1 MDVIDSNYIEMFPI
15 TTRNDEEINKSFDS
29 LNDHNYYDFNF
40 DINKRD
46 ENGNSLLH
54 RLIIDSVDENDAINK
69 FLNLPIDVKSLYNKQ
84 NNNLQSPLH
93 LICIKRYQKLFDV
106 MVNKDRTRRTI
117 IKDVLDNIKEHDKD
131 RVNVIF
137 KNKPWNNSFNLF
149 NYNIQDK
156 YGNIPLVYL
165 LNGDEISYDA
175 LNPYLVFKSLLSSI
189 IKDTKE
195 IIKDTKE
202 IKEVKDKD
210 IKDIKDIKNIKYYYK
225 NTNKLILNDDNLIF
239 KDFDYLKEFIKIIS
253 KHTNNLNHY
262 RFNSSFDISIQ
273 TFIDSF
279 VTNEFN
285 YITYYELLIKYL
297 LNKVGLK
304 IDDFKHPIY
313 YYQVYSIIADNPYTE
328 IIKYII
334 NIKEF
339 QQILSD
345 NNLIADVV
353 KILNKMSESN
363 LSIQD
368 IINKMY
374 IVSLTNKLFV
384 HIWGSTLS
392 ISVLNFIPIFKLFV
406 KLYNKYYNQK
416 NNIID
421 QFIIFNDVSLYDSNV
436 GLSNK
441 YIITMIEQIFKLTK
455 KENIDLIIKSDETSL
470 NDYINNIIK
479 ETIKETTGK
488 DPIEEM
494 KEITNKT
501 YGNEFNKNMQLILN
515 KSDEIKN
522 AYKANINK
530 FNNIIIQNIDNFVKT
545 K

>member
-15 TTRNDEEINKSFDS
+15 TTRNDEEIKKSFDS

-93 LICIKRYQKLFDV
+93 LICIKRYQELFNV
-106 MVNKDRTRRTI
+106 MVNKHRTRNTI
-117 IKDVLDNIKEHDKD
+117 IKDVLNNIKGPNKY
-131 RVNVIF
+131 RINV
-137 KNKPWNNSFNLF
+137 KNHYSTNSFKLF

-165 LNGDEISYDA
+165 LNGDEISYDNV
-175 LNPYLVFKSLLSSI
+175 NPYLVFKSLLL
-189 IKDTKE
+189 T
-195 IIKDTKE
+195 
-202 IKEVKDKD
+202 KD
-210 IKDIKDIKNIKYYYK
+210 INDIKYYYK
-225 NTNKLILNDDNLIF
+225 NTNKLILNDDNLTF

-279 VTNEFN
+279 VTNDFN

-345 NNLIADVV
+345 DNLINSVNLLIV
-353 KILNKMSESN
+353 NVMPKLN
-363 LSIQD
+363 LSIQY
-368 IINKMY
+368 IINKM
-374 IVSLTNKLFV
+374 
-384 HIWGSTLS
+384 HIYTSKDELVAYMEKPTTLS
-392 ISVLNFIPIFKLFV
+392 ISLLNYIPIFKLFV

-436 GLSNK
+436 RLSNK
-441 YIITMIEQIFKLTK
+441 YIITMIDQIFKLTK

-479 ETIKETTGK
+479 ETTGK
-488 DPIEEM
+488 DPTEEM

-501 YGNEFNKNMQLILN
+501 YDNKFYDNMQLILN

-530 FNNIIIQNIDNFVKT
+530 FNNIIIQNIDKFVKT

>member
-15 TTRNDEEINKSFDS
+15 TTRNDEEINKSFES

-175 LNPYLVFKSLLSSI
+175 LNPYLVFKSLLS
-189 IKDTKE
+189 T
-195 IIKDTKE
+195 
-202 IKEVKDKD
+202 KD
-210 IKDIKDIKNIKYYYK
+210 IYDIKYYYK

-262 RFNSSFDISIQ
+262 HFNSSFNISIQ

-279 VTNEFN
+279 VNKDFN

-297 LNKVGLK
+297 LNKVGL
-304 IDDFKHPIY
+304 DTEQFKHPIY

-345 NNLIADVV
+345 NNLIRNVETII
-353 KILNKMSESN
+353 KKMYQSN

-368 IINKMY
+368 IIY
-374 IVSLTNKLFV
+374 DVSIHVNEITIEDQTIKKLV
-384 HIWGSTLS
+384 AYMEDTILLS

-406 KLYNKYYNQK
+406 KLYNKYYNQ
-416 NNIID
+416 NYYIID

-436 GLSNK
+436 GLNNK
-441 YIITMIEQIFKLTK
+441 YIITMINQINKLNK
-455 KENIDLIIKSDETSL
+455 KENIDLIIKSDENSL
-470 NDYINNIIK
+470 RENFDNILGNAPKDEEIIHNINKSYVNNF
-479 ETIKETTGK
+479 ES
-488 DPIEEM
+488 
-494 KEITNKT
+494 
-501 YGNEFNKNMQLILN
+501 NMQLILN

>member
-15 TTRNDEEINKSFDS
+15 TTRNDEEIKKSFDS

-40 DINKRD
+40 DIDKRD

-93 LICIKRYQKLFDV
+93 LICIKRYQELFNV

-117 IKDVLDNIKEHDKD
+117 IKDVLDNIKENDKD
-131 RVNVIF
+131 YYNVIF
-137 KNKPWNNSFNLF
+137 KNKPLKNSFGLF

-165 LNGDEISYDA
+165 LNGDEISYDNV
-175 LNPYLVFKSLLSSI
+175 NPYLVFKSLLSSI

-202 IKEVKDKD
+202 FKD
-210 IKDIKDIKNIKYYYK
+210 KDIKDIKNIKYYYK
-225 NTNKLILNDDNLIF
+225 NTNKLILNDDNLTF

-279 VTNEFN
+279 VDNNFN

-304 IDDFKHPIY
+304 IDEFKHPIY

-345 NNLIADVV
+345 NNLIRNVETII
-353 KILNKMSESN
+353 KKMYQSN

-368 IINKMY
+368 IIY
-374 IVSLTNKLFV
+374 DVSIHVNEITINDQTIKKLV
-384 HIWGSTLS
+384 AYMEDTILLS

-421 QFIIFNDVSLYDSNV
+421 QFIIFNDVSLYDSND
-436 GLSNK
+436 GLNNK
-441 YIITMIEQIFKLTK
+441 YIITMINQINKLNK
-455 KENIDLIIKSDETSL
+455 KENIDLIIKSDEKSL
-470 NDYINNIIK
+470 RKNFENIL
-479 ETIKETTGK
+479 GNAPK
-488 DPIEEM
+488 DEE
-494 KEITNKT
+494 IIHNINKT

-530 FNNIIIQNIDNFVKT
+530 FNNIIIQNIDKFVKT

>member
-15 TTRNDEEINKSFDS
+15 TTRNDEEIKKSFDS

-117 IKDVLDNIKEHDKD
+117 IKDVLDNIKENDKD
-131 RVNVIF
+131 YYNVIF
-137 KNKPWNNSFNLF
+137 KNKPLKNSFGLF

-156 YGNIPLVYL
+156 YGNIPIVYL
-165 LNGDEISYDA
+165 LNGDEISYDNV
-175 LNPYLVFKSLLSSI
+175 NPYLVFRSLLL
-189 IKDTKE
+189 T
-195 IIKDTKE
+195 
-202 IKEVKDKD
+202 KD
-210 IKDIKDIKNIKYYYK
+210 INDIKYYYK
-225 NTNKLILNDDNLIF
+225 NTNKLILNDDNLTF
-239 KDFDYLKEFIKIIS
+239 KDFDYLKNFISLIS
-253 KHTNNLNHY
+253 SKTNNLNHY
-262 RFNSSFDISIQ
+262 HFNSSFNISIQ

-279 VTNEFN
+279 VTNDFN

-304 IDDFKHPIY
+304 IDEFKHPIY

-334 NIKEF
+334 NIEEF

-345 NNLIADVV
+345 DNLINSVNLLIDKVMP
-353 KILNKMSESN
+353 KLN
-363 LSIQD
+363 LSIQY
-368 IINKMY
+368 IINKM
-374 IVSLTNKLFV
+374 
-384 HIWGSTLS
+384 HIYTSKDELVAYMEKPTTLS
-392 ISVLNFIPIFKLFV
+392 ISLLNYIPIFKLFV

-441 YIITMIEQIFKLTK
+441 YIITMIDQINKLTK
-455 KENIDLIIKSDETSL
+455 KENIDLIIKSDESL
-470 NDYINNIIK
+470 LN
-479 ETIKETTGK
+479 ETIKNNINDSMDLEETIK
-488 DPIEEM
+488 N
-494 KEITNKT
+494 ITNKT
-501 YGNEFNKNMQLILN
+501 YPNKFYDNMQLILN

-530 FNNIIIQNIDNFVKT
+530 FNNIIIQNIDKFVKT

>member
-15 TTRNDEEINKSFDS
+15 TTRNDEEIKKSFES

-93 LICIKRYQKLFDV
+93 LICIKRYQKLFNI
-106 MVNKDRTRRTI
+106 MVNKSNKEI
-117 IKDVLDNIKEHDKD
+117 IINVLDDNEY
-131 RVNVIF
+131 
-137 KNKPWNNSFNLF
+137 SFNLF

-165 LNGDEISYDA
+165 LNGDEISYDNV
-175 LNPYLVFKSLLSSI
+175 NPYLVFKSLLS
-189 IKDTKE
+189 T
-195 IIKDTKE
+195 
-202 IKEVKDKD
+202 KD
-210 IKDIKDIKNIKYYYK
+210 INDIKYYYK
-225 NTNKLILNDDNLIF
+225 NTNKLILNDDKLIF

-253 KHTNNLNHY
+253 KHTNNLNRY

-279 VTNEFN
+279 VTNDFN

-304 IDDFKHPIY
+304 IDEFKHPIY

-345 NNLIADVV
+345 NNLI
-353 KILNKMSESN
+353 LNVETIIKKMYQSN

-368 IINKMY
+368 IIY
-374 IVSLTNKLFV
+374 DVSIHVNEITIRDQTIKKLV
-384 HIWGSTLS
+384 AYMEHTILLS

-436 GLSNK
+436 GLNNK
-441 YIITMIEQIFKLTK
+441 YIITMINQINKLNK
-455 KENIDLIIKSDETSL
+455 KENIDLIIKSDENSL
-470 NDYINNIIK
+470 KENFNNIL
-479 ETIKETTGK
+479 GNAPK
-488 DPIEEM
+488 DEENNPNINKSYVNNFESKM
-494 KEITNKT
+494 K
-501 YGNEFNKNMQLILN
+501 LLLD

-530 FNNIIIQNIDNFVKT
+530 FNNIIIQNIDKFVKT

>member
-15 TTRNDEEINKSFDS
+15 TTRNDEEINKSFES

-46 ENGNSLLH
+46 ENGNSSLH

-93 LICIKRYQKLFDV
+93 LICIKRYQELFNV

-131 RVNVIF
+131 RVNV
-137 KNKPWNNSFNLF
+137 KNNPLQDSFDLF

-195 IIKDTKE
+195 IVKDTKE

-239 KDFDYLKEFIKIIS
+239 KDFDYLKEFIKLIS

-345 NNLIADVV
+345 NNLIADV
-353 KILNKMSESN
+353 NKLIESK

-368 IINKMY
+368 IMNKMY
-374 IVSLTNKLFV
+374 IVSYTNKLFV
-384 HIWGSTLS
+384 HIWGSSTLF

-441 YIITMIEQIFKLTK
+441 YIITMIDQINKLTK
-455 KENIDLIIKSDETSL
+455 KENIDLIIKSDEALL
-470 NDYINNIIK
+470 N
-479 ETIKETTGK
+479 ETIKNNINKYMDLEETIK
-488 DPIEEM
+488 N
-494 KEITNKT
+494 ITDKT
-501 YGNEFNKNMQLILN
+501 YSNNFYVNMQSILN

-530 FNNIIIQNIDNFVKT
+530 FNNIIIQNIDKFIKT

>member
-1 MDVIDSNYIEMFPI
+1 M
-15 TTRNDEEINKSFDS
+15 
-29 LNDHNYYDFNF
+29 
-40 DINKRD
+40 
-46 ENGNSLLH
+46 
-54 RLIIDSVDENDAINK
+54 
-69 FLNLPIDVKSLYNKQ
+69 
-84 NNNLQSPLH
+84 
-93 LICIKRYQKLFDV
+93 
-106 MVNKDRTRRTI
+106 
-117 IKDVLDNIKEHDKD
+117 
-131 RVNVIF
+131 
-137 KNKPWNNSFNLF
+137 
-149 NYNIQDK
+149 
-156 YGNIPLVYL
+156 
-165 LNGDEISYDA
+165 
-175 LNPYLVFKSLLSSI
+175 
-189 IKDTKE
+189 
-195 IIKDTKE
+195 
-202 IKEVKDKD
+202 
-210 IKDIKDIKNIKYYYK
+210 
-225 NTNKLILNDDNLIF
+225 IF
-239 KDFDYLKEFIKIIS
+239 KDFDYLKEFIKLIS

-304 IDDFKHPIY
+304 IDEFKHPIY

-345 NNLIADVV
+345 NNLIADV
-353 KILNKMSESN
+353 NKLIESK

-368 IINKMY
+368 IMNKMY
-374 IVSLTNKLFV
+374 IVSYTNKLFV
-384 HIWGSTLS
+384 HIWGSSTLF

-441 YIITMIEQIFKLTK
+441 YIITMIDQINKLTK
-455 KENIDLIIKSDETSL
+455 KENIDLIIKSDESL
-470 NDYINNIIK
+470 LN
-479 ETIKETTGK
+479 ETIKNNINDSMDLEETIK
-488 DPIEEM
+488 N
-494 KEITNKT
+494 ITDKT
-501 YGNEFNKNMQLILN
+501 YSNNFYVNMQSILN

-530 FNNIIIQNIDNFVKT
+530 FNNIIIQNIDKFIKT

>member
-15 TTRNDEEINKSFDS
+15 TTRNDEEIKKSFES

-93 LICIKRYQKLFDV
+93 LICIKRYQKLFNI
-106 MVNKDRTRRTI
+106 MVNKSNKEI
-117 IKDVLDNIKEHDKD
+117 IINVLDDNEY
-131 RVNVIF
+131 
-137 KNKPWNNSFNLF
+137 SFNLF

-165 LNGDEISYDA
+165 LNGDEISYDNV
-175 LNPYLVFKSLLSSI
+175 NPYLVFKSLLS
-189 IKDTKE
+189 T
-195 IIKDTKE
+195 
-202 IKEVKDKD
+202 KD
-210 IKDIKDIKNIKYYYK
+210 INDIKYYYK
-225 NTNKLILNDDNLIF
+225 NTNKLILNDDKLIF

-253 KHTNNLNHY
+253 KHTNNLNRY

-279 VTNEFN
+279 VTNDFN

-304 IDDFKHPIY
+304 IDEFKHPIY

-345 NNLIADVV
+345 NNLIRNVETII
-353 KILNKMSESN
+353 KKMYQSN

-368 IINKMY
+368 IIY
-374 IVSLTNKLFV
+374 DVSIHVNEITIRDQTIKKLV
-384 HIWGSTLS
+384 AYMEHTILLS

-436 GLSNK
+436 GLNNK
-441 YIITMIEQIFKLTK
+441 YIITMINQINKLNK
-455 KENIDLIIKSDETSL
+455 KENIDLIIKSDENSL
-470 NDYINNIIK
+470 KENFNNIL
-479 ETIKETTGK
+479 GNAPK
-488 DPIEEM
+488 DEENNPNINKLYVNNFESKM
-494 KEITNKT
+494 K
-501 YGNEFNKNMQLILN
+501 LLLD

-530 FNNIIIQNIDNFVKT
+530 FNNIIIQNIDKFVKT

>member
-40 DINKRD
+40 DIDKRD

-93 LICIKRYQKLFDV
+93 LICIKRYQKLFNI
-106 MVNKDRTRRTI
+106 MVNKSNKEI
-117 IKDVLDNIKEHDKD
+117 IIINVLDDNEEY
-131 RVNVIF
+131 NEY
-137 KNKPWNNSFNLF
+137 SFNSF

-165 LNGDEISYDA
+165 LNGDEISYDNV
-175 LNPYLVFKSLLSSI
+175 NPYLVFKSLLSSI
-189 IKDTKE
+189 IKDTKKISNANYVE
-195 IIKDTKE
+195 D
-202 IKEVKDKD
+202 
-210 IKDIKDIKNIKYYYK
+210 KDIKDIKNIKYYYK

-262 RFNSSFDISIQ
+262 HFNSSFDISIQ

-279 VTNEFN
+279 VTNDFN

-304 IDDFKHPIY
+304 IDEFKHPIY

-345 NNLIADVV
+345 NNLIADVI
-353 KILNKMSESN
+353 KILNKMSELN
-363 LSIQD
+363 LSIRD
-368 IINKMY
+368 IINNME
-374 IVSLTNKLFV
+374 LFKKELK
-384 HIWGSTLS
+384 IKIDEIFKILA
-392 ISVLNFIPIFKLFV
+392 LDFIPIFKLFV

-421 QFIIFNDVSLYDSNV
+421 QFIIFNDVSLYDSEVELN
-436 GLSNK
+436 NK
-441 YIITMIEQIFKLTK
+441 YILSIIDQISKHNLNK
-455 KENIDLIIKSDETSL
+455 NENIDLIIKSDKDSLNTNFENYYLTGIFNEDNKTKSKIETS
-470 NDYINNIIK
+470 YTNNF
-479 ETIKETTGK
+479 
-488 DPIEEM
+488 
-494 KEITNKT
+494 
-501 YGNEFNKNMQLILN
+501 YVNMQLILN

-530 FNNIIIQNIDNFVKT
+530 FNNIIIQNIDKFVKT

>member
-15 TTRNDEEINKSFDS
+15 TTKNDEEIKKSFDS

-93 LICIKRYQKLFDV
+93 LICIKRYQKLFNI
-106 MVNKDRTRRTI
+106 MVNKSNKEI
-117 IKDVLDNIKEHDKD
+117 IIINVLDDNEEY
-131 RVNVIF
+131 NEYSF
-137 KNKPWNNSFNLF
+137 NSFNLF
-149 NYNIQDK
+149 KYNIQDK

-165 LNGDEISYDA
+165 LNGDEISYDNV
-175 LNPYLVFKSLLSSI
+175 NPYLVFKSLLL
-189 IKDTKE
+189 T
-195 IIKDTKE
+195 
-202 IKEVKDKD
+202 KD
-210 IKDIKDIKNIKYYYK
+210 INDIKYYYK
-225 NTNKLILNDDNLIF
+225 NTNKLILNDDNLTF

-262 RFNSSFDISIQ
+262 HFNSSFNISIQ

-313 YYQVYSIIADNPYTE
+313 YYHVYSIIADNPYTE

-345 NNLIADVV
+345 NNLIADVN
-353 KILNKMSESN
+353 KIFNEMSESN
-363 LSIQD
+363 LSIKD
-368 IINKMY
+368 IINKV
-374 IVSLTNKLFV
+374 ILFTVGELSV
-384 HIWGSTLS
+384 HVNNTLF
-392 ISVLNFIPIFKLFV
+392 IPVLNFIPIFKLFV

-421 QFIIFNDVSLYDSNV
+421 QFIIFNDVSLHDNNV
-436 GLSNK
+436 GLNNK
-441 YIITMIEQIFKLTK
+441 YILSMIDQIFKLTK

-470 NDYINNIIK
+470 NEYINNIIK
-479 ETIKETTGK
+479 ETTGK
-488 DPIEEM
+488 DPDDEM

-515 KSDEIKN
+515 KSDEIKI

-530 FNNIIIQNIDNFVKT
+530 FNNIIIQNISSFK

>member
-15 TTRNDEEINKSFDS
+15 TTRNDEEIKKSFDS

-117 IKDVLDNIKEHDKD
+117 IKDVLDNIKENDKD
-131 RVNVIF
+131 YYNVIF

-165 LNGDEISYDA
+165 LNGDEISYDN

-202 IKEVKDKD
+202 FKD
-210 IKDIKDIKNIKYYYK
+210 KDIKDIKNIKYYYK
-225 NTNKLILNDDNLIF
+225 NTNKLILNDDKLIF
-239 KDFDYLKEFIKIIS
+239 KDFDYLKNFISLIS
-253 KHTNNLNHY
+253 SKTNNLNHY
-262 RFNSSFDISIQ
+262 HFNSSFDISIQ

-279 VTNEFN
+279 VNKDFN

-304 IDDFKHPIY
+304 IDEFKHPIY

-345 NNLIADVV
+345 NNLIADV
-353 KILNKMSESN
+353 NKLIESK

-368 IINKMY
+368 IMNKMY
-374 IVSLTNKLFV
+374 IVSYTNKLFV
-384 HIWGSTLS
+384 HIWGSSTLF

-530 FNNIIIQNIDNFVKT
+530 FNNIIIQNIDKFVKT

>member
-15 TTRNDEEINKSFDS
+15 TTRNDEEIKKSFDS

-93 LICIKRYQKLFDV
+93 LICIKRYQKLFNI
-106 MVNKDRTRRTI
+106 MVNKSNKEI
-117 IKDVLDNIKEHDKD
+117 IIINVLDDNEEY
-131 RVNVIF
+131 NEYSF
-137 KNKPWNNSFNLF
+137 NSFNLF

-165 LNGDEISYDA
+165 LNGDEISYDNV
-175 LNPYLVFKSLLSSI
+175 NPYLVFKSLLSSI

-202 IKEVKDKD
+202 VKD
-210 IKDIKDIKNIKYYYK
+210 KDIKDIKNIKYYYK
-225 NTNKLILNDDNLIF
+225 NTNKLILNDDNLTF

-253 KHTNNLNHY
+253 KHTNNLNRYH
-262 RFNSSFDISIQ
+262 FNSSFDISIQ

-279 VTNEFN
+279 VTNDFN

-304 IDDFKHPIY
+304 IDEFKHPIY

-345 NNLIADVV
+345 NNLIADV
-353 KILNKMSESN
+353 NKLIESK
-363 LSIQD
+363 LSIQY
-368 IINKMY
+368 IIKQVTILSAGQL
-374 IVSLTNKLFV
+374 IVNINSENEILL
-384 HIWGSTLS
+384 LD
-392 ISVLNFIPIFKLFV
+392 FIPIFKLFV

-421 QFIIFNDVSLYDSNV
+421 QFIILNNVSQYDNDI

-441 YIITMIEQIFKLTK
+441 YIVNMIEQIHKLRK
-455 KENIDLIIKSDETSL
+455 NELNNNKDNIDLIIKSDNDSL
-470 NDYINNIIK
+470 NNGIINISK
-479 ETIKETTGK
+479 LVELDDK
-488 DPIEEM
+488 IEL
-494 KEITNKT
+494 ITNKT
-501 YGNEFNKNMQLILN
+501 YVNNFELNMKLILN
-515 KSDEIKN
+515 KSDEIKI

-530 FNNIIIQNIDNFVKT
+530 FNNIIIQNIDKFVKT

>member
-15 TTRNDEEINKSFDS
+15 TTRNDEEINKSFES

-93 LICIKRYQKLFDV
+93 LICIKRYQELFNV
-106 MVNKDRTRRTI
+106 MVNKDRTRRQI
-117 IKDVLDNIKEHDKD
+117 IKDVLNNIKDYD
-131 RVNVIF
+131 NVIF

-165 LNGDEISYDA
+165 LNGDEISYDN
-175 LNPYLVFKSLLSSI
+175 LNPYLVFKSLLS
-189 IKDTKE
+189 T
-195 IIKDTKE
+195 
-202 IKEVKDKD
+202 KD
-210 IKDIKDIKNIKYYYK
+210 IYDIKYYYK

-239 KDFDYLKEFIKIIS
+239 KDFDYLKEFIKLIS

-262 RFNSSFDISIQ
+262 HFNSSFDISIQ

-279 VTNEFN
+279 VTNDFN

-304 IDDFKHPIY
+304 IDEFKHPIY
-313 YYQVYSIIADNPYTE
+313 YYQIYSIINDNPYTE

-353 KILNKMSESN
+353 KILNKMSELN
-363 LSIQD
+363 LSIQN
-368 IINKMY
+368 IINN
-374 IVSLTNKLFV
+374 IELFKRELK
-384 HIWGSTLS
+384 IQIDKIFKILA
-392 ISVLNFIPIFKLFV
+392 LDFIPIFKLFV

-421 QFIIFNDVSLYDSNV
+421 QFIIFNDVSLHDNNV
-436 GLSNK
+436 GLNNK
-441 YIITMIEQIFKLTK
+441 YILSMIDQIYKLNNNK
-455 KENIDLIIKSDETSL
+455 DKNLIIKSDEDSL
-470 NDYINNIIK
+470 NENFKYYLTDITDKDKKTIDNINKSYVNDF
-479 ETIKETTGK
+479 ES
-488 DPIEEM
+488 
-494 KEITNKT
+494 
-501 YGNEFNKNMQLILN
+501 NMQLILD
-515 KSDEIKN
+515 KSNEIKN

-530 FNNIIIQNIDNFVKT
+530 FNNIIIQNISSFK

>member
-15 TTRNDEEINKSFDS
+15 TTRNDEEIKKSFDS

-93 LICIKRYQKLFDV
+93 LICIKRYQELFNV
-106 MVNKDRTRRTI
+106 MVNKDRTRGTI

-131 RVNVIF
+131 RVNI
-137 KNKPWNNSFNLF
+137 KNNPLQDSFDLF

-165 LNGDEISYDA
+165 LNGDEISYDNV
-175 LNPYLVFKSLLSSI
+175 NPYLVFKSLLSSI

-195 IIKDTKE
+195 ISEANYVED
-202 IKEVKDKD
+202 
-210 IKDIKDIKNIKYYYK
+210 KDIKDIKNIKYYYK
-225 NTNKLILNDDNLIF
+225 NTNKLILNDDKLIF

-262 RFNSSFDISIQ
+262 HFNSSFDISIQ
-273 TFIDSF
+273 IFIDSF
-279 VTNEFN
+279 VTNDFN

-345 NNLIADVV
+345 NNLIADV
-353 KILNKMSESN
+353 NKLIESK
-363 LSIQD
+363 LSIQY
-368 IINKMY
+368 IIKQVT
-374 IVSLTNKLFV
+374 ILSEGQLIV
-384 HIWGSTLS
+384 HINNENKIL
-392 ISVLNFIPIFKLFV
+392 LLDFIPIFKLFV

-416 NNIID
+416 NNMID
-421 QFIIFNDVSLYDSNV
+421 QFIIFNDVSQYDNNI

-441 YIITMIEQIFKLTK
+441 YIINMIERINKLRINELNNNK
-455 KENIDLIIKSDETSL
+455 DNIDLIIKSDDESL
-470 NDYINNIIK
+470 NEGIINITK
-479 ETIKETTGK
+479 LVKLDDK
-488 DPIEEM
+488 IEL
-494 KEITNKT
+494 ITNKR
-501 YGNEFNKNMQLILN
+501 YDNDFESNMQSILN
-515 KSDEIKN
+515 KSDEIKI

-530 FNNIIIQNIDNFVKT
+530 FNNIIIQNINSFK

>member
-15 TTRNDEEINKSFDS
+15 TTRNDEEIKKSFDS

-69 FLNLPIDVKSLYNKQ
+69 FLNLPFNVTSLYNKQ

-93 LICIKRYQKLFDV
+93 LICIKRYQELFNV
-106 MVNKDRTRRTI
+106 MVNKDKKRRQI
-117 IKDVLDNIKEHDKD
+117 IKDVLDNIKEHNKD
-131 RVNVIF
+131 RVNV
-137 KNKPWNNSFNLF
+137 KNNPLQDSFDLF

-156 YGNIPLVYL
+156 YDNIPLVYL
-165 LNGDEISYDA
+165 LNGDEISYDD
-175 LNPYLVFKSLLSSI
+175 LNPYLIFKSLLLSI
-189 IKDTKE
+189 IKDTKKISNANYVE
-195 IIKDTKE
+195 
-202 IKEVKDKD
+202 DKD
-210 IKDIKDIKNIKYYYK
+210 IKDMKNIKYYYK
-225 NTNKLILNDDNLIF
+225 NTNKLILNDDKLIF
-239 KDFDYLKEFIKIIS
+239 KDFDYLKNFISLITS
-253 KHTNNLNHY
+253 KTNILNHY
-262 RFNSSFDISIQ
+262 HFNSSFDISIQ

-279 VTNEFN
+279 VNKDFN
-285 YITYYELLIKYL
+285 HIQYYELLIKYL
-297 LNKVGLK
+297 LNKVNLNTEQ
-304 IDDFKHPIY
+304 FKHPIY
-313 YYQVYSIIADNPYTE
+313 YYQVYSIIVDNPYTE

-363 LSIQD
+363 LSIRD
-368 IINKMY
+368 IINN
-374 IVSLTNKLFV
+374 VELFKKALK
-384 HIWGSTLS
+384 IQIDKIFK
-392 ISVLNFIPIFKLFV
+392 ISALAFIPIFKLFV

-421 QFIIFNDVSLYDSNV
+421 QFIIFNDVSLHDNNV
-436 GLSNK
+436 ELNNK
-441 YIITMIEQIFKLTK
+441 YILSMIDQIYKLNNNK
-455 KENIDLIIKSDETSL
+455 DKNLIIKSDEDSL
-470 NDYINNIIK
+470 NENFKYYLTGITDKDK
-479 ETIKETTGK
+479 ETI
-488 DPIEEM
+488 DNI
-494 KEITNKT
+494 NKS
-501 YGNEFNKNMQLILN
+501 YVNDFESNMQLILN
-515 KSDEIKN
+515 KSDEVKN

-530 FNNIIIQNIDNFVKT
+530 FNNIIIQNIDKFVKT

>member
-15 TTRNDEEINKSFDS
+15 TTRNDEEINKSFES

-93 LICIKRYQKLFDV
+93 LICIKRYQELFNV
-106 MVNKDRTRRTI
+106 MVNKDEKIRTI
-117 IKDVLDNIKEHDKD
+117 IKDVLNNIKDYN
-131 RVNVIF
+131 NVIF
-137 KNKPWNNSFNLF
+137 KNNPSNNSFNLF

-165 LNGDEISYDA
+165 LNGDEISYDNV
-175 LNPYLVFKSLLSSI
+175 NPYLVFKSLWSSI

-195 IIKDTKE
+195 ID
-202 IKEVKDKD
+202 EVIYVKN
-210 IKDIKDIKNIKYYYK
+210 KDIKDIKNIKYYYK
-225 NTNKLILNDDNLIF
+225 NTNKLILNDDKLIF
-239 KDFDYLKEFIKIIS
+239 KDFDYLKNFISLIS
-253 KHTNNLNHY
+253 SKTNNLNHY
-262 RFNSSFDISIQ
+262 HFNSSFDISIQ

-279 VTNEFN
+279 VTNDFN

-304 IDDFKHPIY
+304 INEFKHPIY
-313 YYQVYSIIADNPYTE
+313 YYQIYSIINDNPYTE

-353 KILNKMSESN
+353 KILNKMSELN
-363 LSIQD
+363 LSIQN
-368 IINKMY
+368 IINNME
-374 IVSLTNKLFV
+374 LFKRELK
-384 HIWGSTLS
+384 IQIDKIFKILA
-392 ISVLNFIPIFKLFV
+392 LDFIPIFKLFV

-421 QFIIFNDVSLYDSNV
+421 QFIIFNDVSLHDNNV
-436 GLSNK
+436 GLNNK
-441 YIITMIEQIFKLTK
+441 YILSMIDQIYKLNNNK
-455 KENIDLIIKSDETSL
+455 DKNLIIKSDEDSL
-470 NDYINNIIK
+470 NENFKYYLTDITDKDK
-479 ETIKETTGK
+479 ETI
-488 DPIEEM
+488 DNI
-494 KEITNKT
+494 NKS
-501 YGNEFNKNMQLILN
+501 YVNDFESNMQLILD
-515 KSDEIKN
+515 KSDEIKI

-530 FNNIIIQNIDNFVKT
+530 FNNIIIQNIGSFK

>member
-15 TTRNDEEINKSFDS
+15 TTRNDEEIKKSFDS

-40 DINKRD
+40 DIDKRD

-93 LICIKRYQKLFDV
+93 LICIKRYQELFNV
-106 MVNKDRTRRTI
+106 MVNKDRTIRTI
-117 IKDVLDNIKEHDKD
+117 IKDVLDNIKENDKD
-131 RVNVIF
+131 YYNVIF
-137 KNKPWNNSFNLF
+137 KNKPLKNSFNLF

-165 LNGDEISYDA
+165 LNGDEISYDNV
-175 LNPYLVFKSLLSSI
+175 NPYLVFKSLLSSI

-202 IKEVKDKD
+202 FKD
-210 IKDIKDIKNIKYYYK
+210 KDIKDIKNIKYYYK

-239 KDFDYLKEFIKIIS
+239 KDFDYLKNFISLIS
-253 KHTNNLNHY
+253 DKTNNLNRY

-279 VTNEFN
+279 VTNDFN

-297 LNKVGLK
+297 LNKVGL
-304 IDDFKHPIY
+304 DTEQFKHPIY
-313 YYQVYSIIADNPYTE
+313 YYQVYSIIADKPYTE

-353 KILNKMSESN
+353 KILNKMSELN

-374 IVSLTNKLFV
+374 IVSYTNNLFV
-384 HIWGSTLS
+384 YIWGSSTLF

-421 QFIIFNDVSLYDSNV
+421 QFIIFNDVSLYDTDV

-441 YIITMIEQIFKLTK
+441 YIITMIDQIFKLTK

-515 KSDEIKN
+515 KSDEIKI

-530 FNNIIIQNIDNFVKT
+530 FNNIIIQNIGSFK

>member
-165 LNGDEISYDA
+165 LNGDEISYDNV
-175 LNPYLVFKSLLSSI
+175 NPYLVFKSLLS
-189 IKDTKE
+189 T
-195 IIKDTKE
+195 
-202 IKEVKDKD
+202 KD
-210 IKDIKDIKNIKYYYK
+210 IYDIKYYYK

>member
-1 MDVIDSNYIEMFPI
+1 M
-15 TTRNDEEINKSFDS
+15 
-29 LNDHNYYDFNF
+29 
-40 DINKRD
+40 
-46 ENGNSLLH
+46 
-54 RLIIDSVDENDAINK
+54 
-69 FLNLPIDVKSLYNKQ
+69 
-84 NNNLQSPLH
+84 
-93 LICIKRYQKLFDV
+93 
-106 MVNKDRTRRTI
+106 
-117 IKDVLDNIKEHDKD
+117 
-131 RVNVIF
+131 
-137 KNKPWNNSFNLF
+137 
-149 NYNIQDK
+149 
-156 YGNIPLVYL
+156 
-165 LNGDEISYDA
+165 
-175 LNPYLVFKSLLSSI
+175 
-189 IKDTKE
+189 
-195 IIKDTKE
+195 
-202 IKEVKDKD
+202 
-210 IKDIKDIKNIKYYYK
+210 
-225 NTNKLILNDDNLIF
+225 IF
-239 KDFDYLKEFIKIIS
+239 KDFDYLKEFIKLIS

-345 NNLIADVV
+345 NNLIADV
-353 KILNKMSESN
+353 NKLIESK

-368 IINKMY
+368 IMNKMY
-374 IVSLTNKLFV
+374 IVSYTNKLFV
-384 HIWGSTLS
+384 HIWGSPTLF
-392 ISVLNFIPIFKLFV
+392 IPVLNFIPIFKLFV

-441 YIITMIEQIFKLTK
+441 YIITMIDQINKLTK
-455 KENIDLIIKSDETSL
+455 KENIDLIIKSDEALL
-470 NDYINNIIK
+470 N
-479 ETIKETTGK
+479 ETIKNNINKYMDLEETIK
-488 DPIEEM
+488 N
-494 KEITNKT
+494 ITDKT
-501 YGNEFNKNMQLILN
+501 YSNNFYVNMQSILN

>member
-15 TTRNDEEINKSFDS
+15 TTRNDEEINKSFES

-46 ENGNSLLH
+46 KNGNSLLH

-93 LICIKRYQKLFDV
+93 LICIKRYQELFNV

-131 RVNVIF
+131 RVNV
-137 KNKPWNNSFNLF
+137 KNNPLNNSFNLF

-165 LNGDEISYDA
+165 LNGDEISYDNV
-175 LNPYLVFKSLLSSI
+175 NPYLVFKSLWSSI

-195 IIKDTKE
+195 ID
-202 IKEVKDKD
+202 EVIYVKN
-210 IKDIKDIKNIKYYYK
+210 KDIKDIKNIKYYYK
-225 NTNKLILNDDNLIF
+225 NTNKLILNDDKLIF
-239 KDFDYLKEFIKIIS
+239 KDFDYLKNFISLIS
-253 KHTNNLNHY
+253 SKTNNLNHY
-262 RFNSSFDISIQ
+262 HFNSSFDISIQ

-279 VTNEFN
+279 VTNDFN

-304 IDDFKHPIY
+304 IDEFKHPIY
-313 YYQVYSIIADNPYTE
+313 YYQIYSIINDNPYTE

-353 KILNKMSESN
+353 KILNKMSELN
-363 LSIQD
+363 LSIQN
-368 IINKMY
+368 IINNME
-374 IVSLTNKLFV
+374 LFKKELK
-384 HIWGSTLS
+384 IQIDKIFKILA
-392 ISVLNFIPIFKLFV
+392 LDFIPIFKLFV

-421 QFIIFNDVSLYDSNV
+421 QFIIFNDVSLHDNNV
-436 GLSNK
+436 GLNNK
-441 YIITMIEQIFKLTK
+441 YILSMIDQIYKLNNNK
-455 KENIDLIIKSDETSL
+455 DKNLIIKSDEDSL
-470 NDYINNIIK
+470 NENFKYYLTDITDKDK
-479 ETIKETTGK
+479 ETI
-488 DPIEEM
+488 DNI
-494 KEITNKT
+494 NKS
-501 YGNEFNKNMQLILN
+501 YVNDFESNMQLILD
-515 KSDEIKN
+515 KSDDIKI

-530 FNNIIIQNIDNFVKT
+530 FNNIIIQNIGSFK

>member
-15 TTRNDEEINKSFDS
+15 TTRNDEEIKKSFES

-40 DINKRD
+40 DIDKRD

-93 LICIKRYQKLFDV
+93 LICIKRYQELFNV
-106 MVNKDRTRRTI
+106 MVNKHRTRNTI
-117 IKDVLDNIKEHDKD
+117 IKDVLNNIKGPNKY
-131 RVNVIF
+131 RINV
-137 KNKPWNNSFNLF
+137 KNHYSTNSFKLF

-165 LNGDEISYDA
+165 LNGDEISYDNV
-175 LNPYLVFKSLLSSI
+175 NPYLVFKSLLL
-189 IKDTKE
+189 T
-195 IIKDTKE
+195 
-202 IKEVKDKD
+202 KD
-210 IKDIKDIKNIKYYYK
+210 INDIKYYYK

-262 RFNSSFDISIQ
+262 HFNSSFDISIQ

-279 VTNEFN
+279 VTNDFN

-304 IDDFKHPIY
+304 IDEFKHPIY

-345 NNLIADVV
+345 DNLIADVV
-353 KILNKMSESN
+353 KILNEMSESN
-363 LSIQD
+363 LSIKD
-368 IINKMY
+368 IINKVMLFT
-374 IVSLTNKLFV
+374 VGKLSV
-384 HIWGSTLS
+384 HVNNTLF
-392 ISVLNFIPIFKLFV
+392 IQVLNFIPIFKLFV

-441 YIITMIEQIFKLTK
+441 YIITMIDQIFKLTK
-455 KENIDLIIKSDETSL
+455 KENIDLIIKSDEDSL
-470 NDYINNIIK
+470 NNNFKNIITETKASIDKETINNI
-479 ETIKETTGK
+479 
-488 DPIEEM
+488 
-494 KEITNKT
+494 NKS
-501 YGNEFNKNMQLILN
+501 YVNNFESNMQLILN

-530 FNNIIIQNIDNFVKT
+530 FNNIIIQNIDKFVKT

>member
-15 TTRNDEEINKSFDS
+15 TTRNDEEINKSFES

-40 DINKRD
+40 DIDKRD

-93 LICIKRYQKLFDV
+93 LICVKRYQELFNV

-117 IKDVLDNIKEHDKD
+117 IKDVLDNIKENDKD
-131 RVNVIF
+131 YYNVIF
-137 KNKPWNNSFNLF
+137 KNKPLKNSFGLF

-156 YGNIPLVYL
+156 YDNIPLVYL
-165 LNGDEISYDA
+165 LNGDEISYDNV
-175 LNPYLVFKSLLSSI
+175 NPYLVFKSLLL
-189 IKDTKE
+189 T
-195 IIKDTKE
+195 
-202 IKEVKDKD
+202 KD
-210 IKDIKDIKNIKYYYK
+210 INDIKYYYK
-225 NTNKLILNDDNLIF
+225 NTNKLILNDDKLIF

-262 RFNSSFDISIQ
+262 HFNSSFNISIQ

-279 VTNEFN
+279 VTNDFN

-297 LNKVGLK
+297 LNKVGLDTK
-304 IDDFKHPIY
+304 TEQFKHPIY

-334 NIKEF
+334 NIEEF

-345 NNLIADVV
+345 DNLINSVNFLIV
-353 KILNKMSESN
+353 NVMPKLN

-368 IINKMY
+368 IINKM
-374 IVSLTNKLFV
+374 
-384 HIWGSTLS
+384 HIYTSKDSSGKDELVAYMEKPITLS
-392 ISVLNFIPIFKLFV
+392 ISLLNYIPIFKLFV

-441 YIITMIEQIFKLTK
+441 YIITMIDKINKLNK

-470 NDYINNIIK
+470 N
-479 ETIKETTGK
+479 ETIKNNINDSNILEETIK
-488 DPIEEM
+488 N
-494 KEITNKT
+494 ITDKT
-501 YGNEFNKNMQLILN
+501 YPNKFYDNMQLILN

-530 FNNIIIQNIDNFVKT
+530 FNNIIIQNIDKFVKT

>member
-15 TTRNDEEINKSFDS
+15 TTRNDEEINKSFES

-175 LNPYLVFKSLLSSI
+175 LNPYLVFKSLLS
-189 IKDTKE
+189 T
-195 IIKDTKE
+195 
-202 IKEVKDKD
+202 KD
-210 IKDIKDIKNIKYYYK
+210 IYDIKYYYK

-239 KDFDYLKEFIKIIS
+239 KDFDYLKEFIKLIS

-279 VTNEFN
+279 VNKDFN

-345 NNLIADVV
+345 NNLIADV
-353 KILNKMSESN
+353 NKLIESK

-368 IINKMY
+368 IMNKMY
-374 IVSLTNKLFV
+374 IVSYTNKLFV
-384 HIWGSTLS
+384 HIWGSPTLF
-392 ISVLNFIPIFKLFV
+392 ISVKF
-406 KLYNKYYNQK
+406 YS
-416 NNIID
+416 NI
-421 QFIIFNDVSLYDSNV
+421 
-436 GLSNK
+436 
-441 YIITMIEQIFKLTK
+441 QI
-455 KENIDLIIKSDETSL
+455 
-470 NDYINNIIK
+470 
-479 ETIKETTGK
+479 
-488 DPIEEM
+488 
-494 KEITNKT
+494 
-501 YGNEFNKNMQLILN
+501 
-515 KSDEIKN
+515 
-522 AYKANINK
+522 
-530 FNNIIIQNIDNFVKT
+530 VC
-545 K
+545 

>member
-15 TTRNDEEINKSFDS
+15 TTRNDEEIKKSFDS

-93 LICIKRYQKLFDV
+93 LICIKRYQKLFNI
-106 MVNKDRTRRTI
+106 MVNKSNKEI
-117 IKDVLDNIKEHDKD
+117 IINVLDDNEY
-131 RVNVIF
+131 
-137 KNKPWNNSFNLF
+137 SFNLF

-165 LNGDEISYDA
+165 LNGDEISYDNV
-175 LNPYLVFKSLLSSI
+175 NPYLVFKSLLS
-189 IKDTKE
+189 T
-195 IIKDTKE
+195 
-202 IKEVKDKD
+202 KD
-210 IKDIKDIKNIKYYYK
+210 INDIKYYYK
-225 NTNKLILNDDNLIF
+225 NTNKLILNDDKLIF

-253 KHTNNLNHY
+253 KHTNNLNRY

-279 VTNEFN
+279 VTNDFN

-345 NNLIADVV
+345 NNLI
-353 KILNKMSESN
+353 LNVETIIKKMYQSN

-368 IINKMY
+368 IIY
-374 IVSLTNKLFV
+374 DVSIHVNEITIRDQTIKKLV
-384 HIWGSTLS
+384 AYMEHTILLS

-436 GLSNK
+436 GLNNK
-441 YIITMIEQIFKLTK
+441 YIITMINQINKLNK
-455 KENIDLIIKSDETSL
+455 KENIDLIIKSDENSL
-470 NDYINNIIK
+470 KENFNNIL
-479 ETIKETTGK
+479 GNAPK
-488 DPIEEM
+488 DEENNPNINKSYVNNFESKM
-494 KEITNKT
+494 K
-501 YGNEFNKNMQLILN
+501 LLLD

-530 FNNIIIQNIDNFVKT
+530 FNNIIIQNIDKFVKT

>member
-15 TTRNDEEINKSFDS
+15 TTRNDEEINKSFES

-40 DINKRD
+40 DIDKRD

-93 LICIKRYQKLFDV
+93 LICVKRYQELFNV

-117 IKDVLDNIKEHDKD
+117 IKDVLDNIKENDKD
-131 RVNVIF
+131 YYNVIF
-137 KNKPWNNSFNLF
+137 KNKPLKNSFGLF

-156 YGNIPLVYL
+156 YDNIPLVYL
-165 LNGDEISYDA
+165 LNGDEISYDNV
-175 LNPYLVFKSLLSSI
+175 NPYLVFKSLLL
-189 IKDTKE
+189 T
-195 IIKDTKE
+195 
-202 IKEVKDKD
+202 KD
-210 IKDIKDIKNIKYYYK
+210 INDIKYYYK
-225 NTNKLILNDDNLIF
+225 NTNKLILNDDKLIF

-262 RFNSSFDISIQ
+262 HFNSSFDISIQ

-279 VTNEFN
+279 VTNDFN

-304 IDDFKHPIY
+304 IDEFKHPIY

-345 NNLIADVV
+345 NNLIRNVETII
-353 KILNKMSESN
+353 KKMYQSN

-368 IINKMY
+368 IIY
-374 IVSLTNKLFV
+374 DVSIHVNEITIRDQTIKKLV
-384 HIWGSTLS
+384 AYMEHTILLS

-421 QFIIFNDVSLYDSNV
+421 QFIIFNDVSLYDSND
-436 GLSNK
+436 GLNNK
-441 YIITMIEQIFKLTK
+441 YIITMINQINKLNK
-455 KENIDLIIKSDETSL
+455 KENIDLIIKSDEKSL
-470 NDYINNIIK
+470 RKNFENILGNAPK
-479 ETIKETTGK
+479 DEETIHNINKSYVNDFESK
-488 DPIEEM
+488 M
-494 KEITNKT
+494 K
-501 YGNEFNKNMQLILN
+501 LLLN

-530 FNNIIIQNIDNFVKT
+530 FNNIIIQNIDKFVKT

>member
-15 TTRNDEEINKSFDS
+15 TTRNDEEIKKSFDS

-93 LICIKRYQKLFDV
+93 LICIKRYQKLFNI
-106 MVNKDRTRRTI
+106 MVNKSNKEILI
-117 IKDVLDNIKEHDKD
+117 INVLDDNEEY
-131 RVNVIF
+131 NEYSF
-137 KNKPWNNSFNLF
+137 NSFNLF

-165 LNGDEISYDA
+165 LNGDEISYDNV
-175 LNPYLVFKSLLSSI
+175 NPYLVFKSLLL
-189 IKDTKE
+189 T
-195 IIKDTKE
+195 
-202 IKEVKDKD
+202 KD
-210 IKDIKDIKNIKYYYK
+210 INDIKYYYK

-279 VTNEFN
+279 VNKDFN

-297 LNKVGLK
+297 LNKVGLDTK
-304 IDDFKHPIY
+304 TEQFKHPIY

-345 NNLIADVV
+345 DNLINSVNFLIV
-353 KILNKMSESN
+353 NVMPKLN

-368 IINKMY
+368 IINKM
-374 IVSLTNKLFV
+374 
-384 HIWGSTLS
+384 HIYTSKDSSGKDELVAYMEKPTTLS
-392 ISVLNFIPIFKLFV
+392 ISLLNYIPIFKLFV

-441 YIITMIEQIFKLTK
+441 YIITMIDQINKLTK
-455 KENIDLIIKSDETSL
+455 KENIDLIIKSDEALL
-470 NDYINNIIK
+470 N
-479 ETIKETTGK
+479 ETIKNNINDSMDLEETIK
-488 DPIEEM
+488 N
-494 KEITNKT
+494 ITDKT
-501 YGNEFNKNMQLILN
+501 YPNKFYDNMQLILN

-530 FNNIIIQNIDNFVKT
+530 FNNIIIQNISSFK

>member
-15 TTRNDEEINKSFDS
+15 TTRNDEEINKSFES

-195 IIKDTKE
+195 IVKDTKE

-239 KDFDYLKEFIKIIS
+239 KDFDYLKNFISLIS
-253 KHTNNLNHY
+253 SKTNNLNHY

-345 NNLIADVV
+345 NNLIADV
-353 KILNKMSESN
+353 NKLIESK

-368 IINKMY
+368 IMNKMY
-374 IVSLTNKLFV
+374 IVSYTNKLFV
-384 HIWGSTLS
+384 HIWGSPTLF
-392 ISVLNFIPIFKLFV
+392 IPVLNFIPIFKLFV

-441 YIITMIEQIFKLTK
+441 YIITMIDQIFKLTK

-501 YGNEFNKNMQLILN
+501 YGNEFNKNMQSILN

-530 FNNIIIQNIDNFVKT
+530 FNNIIIQNIDKFIKT

>member
-15 TTRNDEEINKSFDS
+15 TTRNDEEIKKSFES

-93 LICIKRYQKLFDV
+93 LICIKRYQKLFNI
-106 MVNKDRTRRTI
+106 MVNKSNKEI
-117 IKDVLDNIKEHDKD
+117 IINVLDDNEY
-131 RVNVIF
+131 
-137 KNKPWNNSFNLF
+137 SFNLF

-165 LNGDEISYDA
+165 LNGDEISYDNV
-175 LNPYLVFKSLLSSI
+175 NPYLVFKSLLS
-189 IKDTKE
+189 T
-195 IIKDTKE
+195 
-202 IKEVKDKD
+202 KD
-210 IKDIKDIKNIKYYYK
+210 INDIKYYYK
-225 NTNKLILNDDNLIF
+225 NTNKLILNDDKLIF
-239 KDFDYLKEFIKIIS
+239 KDFDYLKEFIKLIS
-253 KHTNNLNHY
+253 KHTNNLNRY

-279 VTNEFN
+279 VTNDFN

-345 NNLIADVV
+345 NNLIRNVETII
-353 KILNKMSESN
+353 KKMYQSN

-368 IINKMY
+368 IIY
-374 IVSLTNKLFV
+374 DVSIHVNEITIRDQTIKKLIAYME
-384 HIWGSTLS
+384 HTILLS

-436 GLSNK
+436 GLNNK
-441 YIITMIEQIFKLTK
+441 YIITMINQINKLNK
-455 KENIDLIIKSDETSL
+455 KENIDLIIKSDENSL
-470 NDYINNIIK
+470 KENFNNIL
-479 ETIKETTGK
+479 GNAPK
-488 DPIEEM
+488 DEENNPNINKSYVNNFESKM
-494 KEITNKT
+494 K
-501 YGNEFNKNMQLILN
+501 LLLD

-530 FNNIIIQNIDNFVKT
+530 FNNIIIQNIDKFVKT

>member
-15 TTRNDEEINKSFDS
+15 TTRNDEEIKKSFDS

-93 LICIKRYQKLFDV
+93 LICIKRYQKLFNI
-106 MVNKDRTRRTI
+106 MVNKSNKEI
-117 IKDVLDNIKEHDKD
+117 IIIDVLDDNEEY
-131 RVNVIF
+131 NE
-137 KNKPWNNSFNLF
+137 F

-165 LNGDEISYDA
+165 LNGDEISYDNV
-175 LNPYLVFKSLLSSI
+175 NPYLVFKSLLL
-189 IKDTKE
+189 T
-195 IIKDTKE
+195 
-202 IKEVKDKD
+202 KD
-210 IKDIKDIKNIKYYYK
+210 INDIKYYYK
-225 NTNKLILNDDNLIF
+225 NTNKLILNDDKLIF

-253 KHTNNLNHY
+253 KHTNNLNRY

-279 VTNEFN
+279 VTNDFN

-304 IDDFKHPIY
+304 IDEFKHPIY

-345 NNLIADVV
+345 NNLI
-353 KILNKMSESN
+353 LNVETIIKKMYQSN

-368 IINKMY
+368 IIY
-374 IVSLTNKLFV
+374 DVSIHVNEITIRDQTIKKLIAYME
-384 HIWGSTLS
+384 HTILLS

-436 GLSNK
+436 GLNNK
-441 YIITMIEQIFKLTK
+441 YIITMINQINKLNK
-455 KENIDLIIKSDETSL
+455 KENIDLIIKSDENSL
-470 NDYINNIIK
+470 KENFNNIL
-479 ETIKETTGK
+479 GNAPK
-488 DPIEEM
+488 DEENNPNINKSYVNNFESKM
-494 KEITNKT
+494 K
-501 YGNEFNKNMQLILN
+501 LLLD

-530 FNNIIIQNIDNFVKT
+530 FNNIIIQNIDKFVKT

>member
-15 TTRNDEEINKSFDS
+15 TTRNDEEIKKSFDS

-93 LICIKRYQKLFDV
+93 LICIKRYQKLFNI
-106 MVNKDRTRRTI
+106 MVNKSNKEI
-117 IKDVLDNIKEHDKD
+117 IIINVLDDNEEY
-131 RVNVIF
+131 NEYSF
-137 KNKPWNNSFNLF
+137 NSFNLF

-165 LNGDEISYDA
+165 LNGDEISYDNV
-175 LNPYLVFKSLLSSI
+175 NPYLVFKSLLSSI

-202 IKEVKDKD
+202 VKD
-210 IKDIKDIKNIKYYYK
+210 KDIKDIKNIKYYYK
-225 NTNKLILNDDNLIF
+225 NTNKLILNDDNLTF

-262 RFNSSFDISIQ
+262 HFNSSFDISIQ

-279 VTNEFN
+279 VTNDFN

-304 IDDFKHPIY
+304 IDEFKHPIY

-345 NNLIADVV
+345 DNLINSVNFLIV
-353 KILNKMSESN
+353 NVMPKLN
-363 LSIQD
+363 LSIQN
-368 IINKMY
+368 IINKM
-374 IVSLTNKLFV
+374 
-384 HIWGSTLS
+384 HIYTSKDSSGKDELVAYMEKPTTLS
-392 ISVLNFIPIFKLFV
+392 ISLLNYIPIFKLFV

-441 YIITMIEQIFKLTK
+441 YIITMIDKINKLTK

-470 NDYINNIIK
+470 N
-479 ETIKETTGK
+479 ETIKNNINDSKILEETIK
-488 DPIEEM
+488 N
-494 KEITNKT
+494 ITDKT
-501 YGNEFNKNMQLILN
+501 YPNKFYDNMQLILN

-530 FNNIIIQNIDNFVKT
+530 FNNIIIQNIDKFVKT

>member
-15 TTRNDEEINKSFDS
+15 TTRNDEEIKKSFDS

-40 DINKRD
+40 DIDKRD

-93 LICIKRYQKLFDV
+93 LICIKRYQELFNV

-117 IKDVLDNIKEHDKD
+117 IKDVLDNIKENDKD
-131 RVNVIF
+131 YYNVIF
-137 KNKPWNNSFNLF
+137 KNKPLKNSFNLF

-156 YGNIPLVYL
+156 YGNIPIVYL
-165 LNGDEISYDA
+165 LNGDEISYDNV
-175 LNPYLVFKSLLSSI
+175 NPYLVFKSLLL
-189 IKDTKE
+189 T
-195 IIKDTKE
+195 
-202 IKEVKDKD
+202 KD
-210 IKDIKDIKNIKYYYK
+210 INDIKYYYK
-225 NTNKLILNDDNLIF
+225 NTNKLILNDDNLTF

-279 VTNEFN
+279 VNKDFN

-304 IDDFKHPIY
+304 IDEFKHPIY

-345 NNLIADVV
+345 DNLINSVNFLIV
-353 KILNKMSESN
+353 NVMPKLN

-368 IINKMY
+368 IINKM
-374 IVSLTNKLFV
+374 
-384 HIWGSTLS
+384 HIYTSKDSSGKDELVAYMEKPTTLS
-392 ISVLNFIPIFKLFV
+392 ISLLNYIPIFKLFV

-441 YIITMIEQIFKLTK
+441 YIITMIDKINKLNK

-470 NDYINNIIK
+470 N
-479 ETIKETTGK
+479 ETIKNNINDSKILEETIK
-488 DPIEEM
+488 N
-494 KEITNKT
+494 ITDKT
-501 YGNEFNKNMQLILN
+501 YPNKFYDNMQLILN
-515 KSDEIKN
+515 KSDEIKI

-530 FNNIIIQNIDNFVKT
+530 FNNIIIQNIGSFK

>member
-15 TTRNDEEINKSFDS
+15 TTKNDEEIKKSFDS

-106 MVNKDRTRRTI
+106 MVNKNRTRGTI

-165 LNGDEISYDA
+165 LNGDEISYDNV
-175 LNPYLVFKSLLSSI
+175 NPYLVFKSLLL
-189 IKDTKE
+189 T
-195 IIKDTKE
+195 
-202 IKEVKDKD
+202 KD
-210 IKDIKDIKNIKYYYK
+210 INDIKYYYK

-239 KDFDYLKEFIKIIS
+239 KDFDYLKNFISLIS
-253 KHTNNLNHY
+253 SKTNILNHY
-262 RFNSSFDISIQ
+262 HFNSSFDISIQ

-279 VTNEFN
+279 VTNDFN

-345 NNLIADVV
+345 NNLI
-353 KILNKMSESN
+353 LNVETIIKKMYQSN

-368 IINKMY
+368 IIY
-374 IVSLTNKLFV
+374 DVSIHVNEDQTIKKLFAYMEGT
-384 HIWGSTLS
+384 ILLS

-441 YIITMIEQIFKLTK
+441 YIITMIDKINKLNK
-455 KENIDLIIKSDETSL
+455 RENIDLIIKSDETSL
-470 NDYINNIIK
+470 N
-479 ETIKETTGK
+479 ETIKNNINDSKILEETIK
-488 DPIEEM
+488 N
-494 KEITNKT
+494 ITDKT
-501 YGNEFNKNMQLILN
+501 YPNKFYDNMQLILN

-522 AYKANINK
+522 TNKANINK
-530 FNNIIIQNIDNFVKT
+530 FNNIIIQNIDKFVKT

>member
-15 TTRNDEEINKSFDS
+15 TTRNDEEIKKSFDS

-93 LICIKRYQKLFDV
+93 LICIKRYQELFNV

-131 RVNVIF
+131 RVNV
-137 KNKPWNNSFNLF
+137 KNNPLQDSFDLF

-165 LNGDEISYDA
+165 LNGDEISYDNV
-175 LNPYLVFKSLLSSI
+175 NPYLVFKSLLSSI

-225 NTNKLILNDDNLIF
+225 NTNKLILNDDKLIF
-239 KDFDYLKEFIKIIS
+239 KDFDYLKNFISLIS
-253 KHTNNLNHY
+253 SKTNNLNHY
-262 RFNSSFDISIQ
+262 HFNSSFNISIQ
-273 TFIDSF
+273 SFIDSF
-279 VTNEFN
+279 VTNDFN

-304 IDDFKHPIY
+304 IDEFKHPIY
-313 YYQVYSIIADNPYTE
+313 YYQVCSIIADNPYTE

-384 HIWGSTLS
+384 HIHGSTLS

-421 QFIIFNDVSLYDSNV
+421 QFIIFNDVSLYDTNV

-470 NDYINNIIK
+470 NEYINNIIK
-479 ETIKETTGK
+479 KTTGK
-488 DPIEEM
+488 DPDDEM

-515 KSDEIKN
+515 KSDEIKI

-530 FNNIIIQNIDNFVKT
+530 FNNIIIQNINSFK

>member
-15 TTRNDEEINKSFDS
+15 TTRNDEEINKSFES

-131 RVNVIF
+131 RVNV
-137 KNKPWNNSFNLF
+137 KNKSWNNSFNLF

-165 LNGDEISYDA
+165 LNGDEISYDN
-175 LNPYLVFKSLLSSI
+175 LNPYLVFKSLLL
-189 IKDTKE
+189 T
-195 IIKDTKE
+195 
-202 IKEVKDKD
+202 KD
-210 IKDIKDIKNIKYYYK
+210 IYDIKYYYK

-253 KHTNNLNHY
+253 KHTNNLNRYH
-262 RFNSSFDISIQ
+262 FNSSFDISIQ

-279 VTNEFN
+279 VTNDFN

-297 LNKVGLK
+297 LNKVGLDTK
-304 IDDFKHPIY
+304 TKDFNHPIY

-345 NNLIADVV
+345 NNLIADV
-353 KILNKMSESN
+353 NKLIESK

-368 IINKMY
+368 IMNKMY
-374 IVSLTNKLFV
+374 IVSYTNKLFV
-384 HIWGSTLS
+384 HIWGSSTLF

-421 QFIIFNDVSLYDSNV
+421 QFIIFNDVSLYDTDV

-515 KSDEIKN
+515 KSDEIKI

-530 FNNIIIQNIDNFVKT
+530 FNNIIIQNINSFK

>member
-15 TTRNDEEINKSFDS
+15 TTRNDEEIKKSFES

-93 LICIKRYQKLFDV
+93 LICIKRYQKLFNI
-106 MVNKDRTRRTI
+106 MVNKSNKEI
-117 IKDVLDNIKEHDKD
+117 IINVLDDNEY
-131 RVNVIF
+131 
-137 KNKPWNNSFNLF
+137 SFNLF

-165 LNGDEISYDA
+165 LNGDEISYDNV
-175 LNPYLVFKSLLSSI
+175 NPYLVFKSLLS
-189 IKDTKE
+189 T
-195 IIKDTKE
+195 
-202 IKEVKDKD
+202 KD
-210 IKDIKDIKNIKYYYK
+210 INDIKYYYK
-225 NTNKLILNDDNLIF
+225 NTNKLILNDDKLIF
-239 KDFDYLKEFIKIIS
+239 KDFDYLKEFIKLIS
-253 KHTNNLNHY
+253 DKTNNLNRY

-279 VTNEFN
+279 VTNDFN

-304 IDDFKHPIY
+304 IDEFKHPIY

-345 NNLIADVV
+345 NNLI
-353 KILNKMSESN
+353 LNVETIIKKMYQSN

-368 IINKMY
+368 IIY
-374 IVSLTNKLFV
+374 DVSIHVNEITIRDQTIKKLV
-384 HIWGSTLS
+384 AYMEHTILLS

-436 GLSNK
+436 GLNNK
-441 YIITMIEQIFKLTK
+441 YIITMINQINKLNK
-455 KENIDLIIKSDETSL
+455 KENIDLIIKSDENSL
-470 NDYINNIIK
+470 KENFNNIL
-479 ETIKETTGK
+479 GNAPK
-488 DPIEEM
+488 DEENNPNINKLYVNNFESKM
-494 KEITNKT
+494 K
-501 YGNEFNKNMQLILN
+501 LLLD

-530 FNNIIIQNIDNFVKT
+530 FNNIIIQNIDKFVKT

>member
-15 TTRNDEEINKSFDS
+15 TTRNDEEIKKSFDS

-93 LICIKRYQKLFDV
+93 LICIKRYQKLFNI
-106 MVNKDRTRRTI
+106 MVNKSNKEI
-117 IKDVLDNIKEHDKD
+117 IIINVLDDNEEY
-131 RVNVIF
+131 NEYSF
-137 KNKPWNNSFNLF
+137 NSFNLF

-165 LNGDEISYDA
+165 LNGDEISYDNV
-175 LNPYLVFKSLLSSI
+175 NPYLVFKSLLL
-189 IKDTKE
+189 T
-195 IIKDTKE
+195 
-202 IKEVKDKD
+202 KD
-210 IKDIKDIKNIKYYYK
+210 INDIKYYYK
-225 NTNKLILNDDNLIF
+225 NTNKLILNDDNLTF

-279 VTNEFN
+279 VDNNFN

-345 NNLIADVV
+345 NNLIRNVETII
-353 KILNKMSESN
+353 KKMYQSN

-368 IINKMY
+368 IIY
-374 IVSLTNKLFV
+374 DVSIHVNEITIGDQIIKKLV
-384 HIWGSTLS
+384 AYMEDPILLS

-436 GLSNK
+436 GLNNK
-441 YIITMIEQIFKLTK
+441 YIIMMINQINKLNK
-455 KENIDLIIKSDETSL
+455 KENIDLIIKSDENSL
-470 NDYINNIIK
+470 RENFDNILNNAPK
-479 ETIKETTGK
+479 DEETIHN
-488 DPIEEM
+488 I
-494 KEITNKT
+494 NKS
-501 YGNEFNKNMQLILN
+501 YSNKFYDNMQLILN

-530 FNNIIIQNIDNFVKT
+530 FNNIIIQNISSFK

>member
-15 TTRNDEEINKSFDS
+15 TTRNDEEIKKSFDS

-93 LICIKRYQKLFDV
+93 LICIKRYQELFNV

-117 IKDVLDNIKEHDKD
+117 IKDVLDNIKENDKD
-131 RVNVIF
+131 YYNVIF
-137 KNKPWNNSFNLF
+137 KNKPLKNSFNLF

-165 LNGDEISYDA
+165 LNGDEISYDNV
-175 LNPYLVFKSLLSSI
+175 NPYLVFKSLLL
-189 IKDTKE
+189 T
-195 IIKDTKE
+195 
-202 IKEVKDKD
+202 KD
-210 IKDIKDIKNIKYYYK
+210 INDIKYYYK
-225 NTNKLILNDDNLIF
+225 NTNKLILNDDNLTF

-279 VTNEFN
+279 VTNDFN

-304 IDDFKHPIY
+304 IDEFKHPIY

-345 NNLIADVV
+345 NNLIADV
-353 KILNKMSESN
+353 NKLIESK
-363 LSIQD
+363 LSIQY
-368 IINKMY
+368 IIKQVT
-374 IVSLTNKLFV
+374 ILSEGQLIV
-384 HIWGSTLS
+384 HINNENKIL
-392 ISVLNFIPIFKLFV
+392 LLDFIPIFKLFV

-416 NNIID
+416 NNMID
-421 QFIIFNDVSLYDSNV
+421 QFIIFNDVSQYDNNI

-441 YIITMIEQIFKLTK
+441 YIINMIERINKLRINELNNNK
-455 KENIDLIIKSDETSL
+455 DNIDLIIKSDDESL
-470 NDYINNIIK
+470 NEGIINITK
-479 ETIKETTGK
+479 LVKLDDK
-488 DPIEEM
+488 IEL
-494 KEITNKT
+494 ITNKR
-501 YGNEFNKNMQLILN
+501 YDNDFESNMQSILN
-515 KSDEIKN
+515 KSDEIKI

-530 FNNIIIQNIDNFVKT
+530 FNNIIIQNINSFK

>member
-1 MDVIDSNYIEMFPI
+1 MLF
-15 TTRNDEEINKSFDS
+15 
-29 LNDHNYYDFNF
+29 H
-40 DINKRD
+40 
-46 ENGNSLLH
+46 
-54 RLIIDSVDENDAINK
+54 
-69 FLNLPIDVKSLYNKQ
+69 
-84 NNNLQSPLH
+84 
-93 LICIKRYQKLFDV
+93 KL
-106 MVNKDRTRRTI
+106 
-117 IKDVLDNIKEHDKD
+117 
-131 RVNVIF
+131 
-137 KNKPWNNSFNLF
+137 
-149 NYNIQDK
+149 NYNLD
-156 YGNIPLVYL
+156 
-165 LNGDEISYDA
+165 S
-175 LNPYLVFKSLLSSI
+175 
-189 IKDTKE
+189 
-195 IIKDTKE
+195 
-202 IKEVKDKD
+202 
-210 IKDIKDIKNIKYYYK
+210 
-225 NTNKLILNDDNLIF
+225 
-239 KDFDYLKEFIKIIS
+239 
-253 KHTNNLNHY
+253 NNLNHY
-262 RFNSSFDISIQ
+262 HFNSSFDISIQ

-279 VTNEFN
+279 VTNDFN

-304 IDDFKHPIY
+304 IDEFKHPIY

-345 NNLIADVV
+345 NNLIADV
-353 KILNKMSESN
+353 NKLIESK

-368 IINKMY
+368 IMNKMY
-374 IVSLTNKLFV
+374 IVSYTNKLFV
-384 HIWGSTLS
+384 HIWGSSTLF

-421 QFIIFNDVSLYDSNV
+421 QFIIFNDVSLYDTNV

-470 NDYINNIIK
+470 NEYINNIIK
-479 ETIKETTGK
+479 KTTGK
-488 DPIEEM
+488 DPDDEM

-515 KSDEIKN
+515 KSDEIKI

-530 FNNIIIQNIDNFVKT
+530 FNNIIIQNIGSFK